1 MKKLLGVLIS
11 LYLVYFAVEYVLFW
25 FGKGHDVTYTIASKD
40 RNYEI
45 KETLVTNR
53 KNNDDFYSFNIND
66 RFIFRIYD
74 TLKRGQKIIKDIKYY
89 QDEKKECMYPI
100 FRNEDYPMDVL
111 CIQNNQMIHYHD
123 IKGIDANLD
132 KFVQTLPNYESKNF
146 EDNVSSHEDIGL
158 VTIYNN
164 NFKDNLHIALTNYK
178 GLYHLSKT
186 KSKEIKLF
194 TNDVY
199 NNSIHALVGKYF
211 VTANYNLEHEFS
223 SFLAVNLNNNNE
235 IEINYNG
242 SLSFDSYVQGIVGD
256 SMYVFD
262 SKNERQYKITP
273 KNRKVEMTS
282 EDGEIKY
289 YNGTIFEIID
299 IDEIGSSKLLFVQNQ
314 TKNGTEL
321 VSKEEISGYK
331 YNLSSVNNK
340 IEVTRTSLTGEGKTY
355 LFSANEVR
363 NVCFYK
369 DIIFFIDGNTIK
381 MYSDK
386 TGVRTLAS
394 MNELTFNK
402 NIDYDIYI
410 K

>member
-11 LYLVYFAVEYVLFW
+11 LYLVYFAVEYVLFR

-66 RFIFRIYD
+66 QFKFRIYD
-74 TLKRGQKIIKDIKYY
+74 SLKRGQKIIKDIKYY

-123 IKGIDANLD
+123 IKGTDANLD

-146 EDNVSSHEDIGL
+146 EDNVSSREDIGL

-178 GLYHLSKT
+178 GLYNLSKT

-211 VTANYNLEHEFS
+211 VTANAYALE
-223 SFLAVNLNNNNE
+223 
-235 IEINYNG
+235 
-242 SLSFDSYVQGIVGD
+242 
-256 SMYVFD
+256 
-262 SKNERQYKITP
+262 
-273 KNRKVEMTS
+273 
-282 EDGEIKY
+282 
-289 YNGTIFEIID
+289 
-299 IDEIGSSKLLFVQNQ
+299 
-314 TKNGTEL
+314 
-321 VSKEEISGYK
+321 
-331 YNLSSVNNK
+331 
-340 IEVTRTSLTGEGKTY
+340 
-355 LFSANEVR
+355 
-363 NVCFYK
+363 
-369 DIIFFIDGNTIK
+369 
-381 MYSDK
+381 
-386 TGVRTLAS
+386 
-394 MNELTFNK
+394 
-402 NIDYDIYI
+402 
-410 K
+410 

>member
-11 LYLVYFAVEYVLFW
+11 LYLVYFAVEYVLFR

-66 RFIFRIYD
+66 QFKFRIYD
-74 TLKRGQKIIKDIKYY
+74 SLKRGQKIIKDIKYY

-123 IKGIDANLD
+123 IKGTDANLD

-273 KNRKVEMTS
+273 KNRKIEMTS

-321 VSKEEISGYK
+321 VSKEKISGYK

-340 IEVTRTSLTGEGKTY
+340 IEVTRTSLTGEEKTY

-363 NVCFYK
+363 NVSFYK
-369 DIIFFIDGNTIK
+369 DIIFFIDGNAIK